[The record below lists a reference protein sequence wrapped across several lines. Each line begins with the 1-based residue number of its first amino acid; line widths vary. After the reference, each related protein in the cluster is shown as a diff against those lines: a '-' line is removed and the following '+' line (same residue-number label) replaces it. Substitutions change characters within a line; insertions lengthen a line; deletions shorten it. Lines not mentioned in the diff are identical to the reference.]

1 MDTLKQ
7 TSDGNDYAVAK
18 ALNIEVLTMIG
29 LIVMADVVGLPE
41 DHEIN
46 ELNRAYILL
55 VDEIQ
60 TLYDQNPKL
69 AAIVPEPIWKHFDV
83 LKTASW
89 EINEFLED
97 PDNDLGQAHI
107 ARVDRLC
114 ILSGIDSPSFSDNQ
128 KNVNDRSKKV
138 VLEYAKIISDTNITR
153 LAKIEN
159 DWQIPEYRLTR
170 KLDGTIWINDLLK
183 IKKANTGS
191 TSERLLD
198 QSMKKPNELFI
209 PDLNSS
215 RNLSTIISSAGF
227 TSITR
232 ELFFP
237 TVSRLGIIFRP
248 VVTAEESRSE
258 NIDTSELDLILKNL
272 GATTEPYNRI

>member
-1 MDTLKQ
+1 MDISKQ
-7 TSDGNDYAVAK
+7 PSQGNDYAVAK
-18 ALNIEVLTMIG
+18 ALNIEVLSMIA
-29 LIVMADVVGLPE
+29 LIVMADFLGLPE
-41 DHEIN
+41 DHETN

-128 KNVNDRSKKV
+128 NNVIDRSKRV
-138 VLEYAKIISDTNITR
+138 VLEYAKIISDTNKTR

-215 RNLSTIISSAGF
+215 RNLSTIISTAGF
-227 TSITR
+227 TSITK

-237 TVSRLGIIFRP
+237 TVSRQGIIFRP
-248 VVTAEESRSE
+248 IVTAEESRSE

-272 GATTEPYNRI
+272 GSTTEPYNRI

>member
-1 MDTLKQ
+1 MDTSKQ
-7 TSDGNDYAVAK
+7 PSNGNDYSVAK
-18 ALNIEVLTMIG
+18 ALNIEVLSMIA
-29 LIVMADVVGLPE
+29 LIVMADIVGLPE

-60 TLYDQNPKL
+60 TLYDHNPKL
-69 AAIVPEPIWKHFDV
+69 AAIAPEPIWKHFDV

-89 EINEFLED
+89 EINAFLED

-114 ILSGIDSPSFSDNQ
+114 ILSGIDTPTFSENQ
-128 KNVNDRSKKV
+128 HDVIDRSKKV
-138 VLEYAKIISDTNITR
+138 VLMYSKIITDTNKNR

-159 DWQIPEYRLTR
+159 NWQIPEYKLDS
-170 KLDGTIWINDLLK
+170 KLDGTIWINNALK
-183 IKKANTGS
+183 IKKANSGS

-198 QSMKKPNELFI
+198 QAKNKPNELFI

-227 TSITR
+227 NNITR
-232 ELFFP
+232 ALFFP
-237 TVSRLGIIFRP
+237 TVSREGIIFRP
-248 VVTAEESRSE
+248 IVTAEEARLE
-258 NIDTSELDLILKNL
+258 NIDTAELDLILKSL
-272 GATTEPYNRI
+272 GAPTEPYNRS

>member
-1 MDTLKQ
+1 MDISKQ
-7 TSDGNDYAVAK
+7 PSDGNNYAVAK
-18 ALNIEVLTMIG
+18 ALNIEVLSMIA
-29 LIVMADVVGLPE
+29 LIVMADIVGLPE
-41 DHEIN
+41 DHEIK
-46 ELNRAYILL
+46 ELNRAYVLL

-60 TLYDQNPKL
+60 ALYDQNPKL
-69 AAIVPEPIWKHFDV
+69 AEIIPEPIWKRFDV

-107 ARVDRLC
+107 ARVDKLC
-114 ILSGIDSPSFSDNQ
+114 ILSGIDSPTFSKNQ
-128 KNVNDRSKKV
+128 NNVIDRSKKV
-138 VLEYAKIISDTNITR
+138 VQEYAKIITDTNKIR
-153 LAKIEN
+153 LAKIDN
-159 DWQIPEYRLTR
+159 NWQIPEYKLTY

-191 TSERLLD
+191 TTERLLE
-198 QSMKKPNELFI
+198 QAIKKPNELFI
-209 PDLNSS
+209 PKLNAS

-237 TVSRLGIIFRP
+237 TVSRQGIIFRP
-248 VVTAEESRSE
+248 IVTAKESRSE